1 MGRLSDWNEK
11 TKTFLVEKSRH
22 LFAALDSNS
31 EASKKLMASMGRV
44 RAVMLFLVGFSLS
57 ALLIEVI
64 FQHVIT
70 PAARKTNPTV
80 STKKLYYLQSRSN
93 YEVIVQKN
101 IFCPGCPIPDLEARK
116 IDRPKDCN
124 KAERLGGAVKLIGTI
139 ALDVP
144 EFSVAT
150 LSSGGP
156 AKSYKIGDQFDR
168 FGKIFE
174 IRRDR
179 VCILKSDDKLAY
191 VELPGIPKF
200 ETTGGTRSTVR
211 STTEGIAQASETDF
225 EIKRDYLMKSLTDM
239 SVLQTAY
246 ATPYFEDNEIKGFRI
261 QSIEAGSPLLA
272 LGLRPNDILLKADNQ
287 PLNSLA
293 KAQEILAG
301 ASTLDSLVITV
312 NRNGQDVNLNYKV
325 GK

>member
-31 EASKKLMASMGRV
+31 EASKKFISSLGRI
-44 RAVMLFLVGFSLS
+44 RAAMLFLLGFVLS
-57 ALLIEVI
+57 ALLIEVL
-64 FQHVIT
+64 FQYVI
-70 PAARKTNPTV
+70 PPSAKKSRVEV
-80 STKKLYYLQSRSN
+80 SSKKLYYLQSRSS
-93 YEVIVQKN
+93 YDLIAQKN
-101 IFCPGCPIPDLEARK
+101 IFCPGCPIPNLESRK
-116 IDRPKDCN
+116 IERPKDCD
-124 KAERLGGAVKLIGTI
+124 KAERMGGSVKLIGTI

-150 LSSGGP
+150 MSYGGP
-156 AKSYKIGDQFDR
+156 AKSYKVGEQFDR
-168 FGKIFE
+168 YGKIFE

-200 ETTGGTRSTVR
+200 DGVSTSSAPKVV
-211 STTEGIAQASETDF
+211 SEGISQASDTDF
-225 EIKRDYLMKSLTDM
+225 QIKRDYLMKSLTDM

-261 QSIEAGSPLLA
+261 QSIEPGSPLLA
-272 LGLRPNDILLKADNQ
+272 LGMRPNDIILKADNQ

-312 NRNGQDVNLNYKV
+312 NRNGQEVNLNYKV
-325 GK
+325 AK

>member
-11 TKTFLVEKSRH
+11 TKTFLVEKSRY
-22 LFAALDSNS
+22 LIDALDSNS
-31 EASKKLMASMGRV
+31 EASKKVVASLGRI
-44 RAVMLFLVGFSLS
+44 RAVMLFLMGFALS
-57 ALLIEVI
+57 ALLIEI
-64 FQHVIT
+64 TFQHVL
-70 PAARKTNPTV
+70 KPTSRRTTAQT
-80 STKKLYYLQSRSN
+80 STKKLYYLQSRGA
-93 YEVIVQKN
+93 YDVIAQKN

-116 IDRPKDCN
+116 IERPKDCN
-124 KAERLGGAVKLIGTI
+124 KADRLGSSVKLIGTI
-139 ALDVP
+139 ALDIP

-150 LSSGGP
+150 ISSGGP
-156 AKSYKIGDQFDR
+156 AKSYKVGDQFDR
-168 FGKIFE
+168 YGKIFE

-179 VCILKSDDKLAY
+179 VCILKSDDKLSY
-191 VELPGIPKF
+191 VELPGLPKF
-200 ETTGGTRSTVR
+200 QSTSGTSGTVR
-211 STTEGIAQASETDF
+211 STTDGIAQASETDF

-261 QSIEAGSPLLA
+261 QSIEPGSPLLA

-312 NRNGQDVNLNYKV
+312 QRNGQDVNLNYKV
-325 GK
+325 AK

>member
-31 EASKKLMASMGRV
+31 EASKKLVASMGRI
-44 RAVMLFLVGFSLS
+44 RSVMLLLLGFSLA
-57 ALLIEVI
+57 ALLIEVV
-64 FQHVIT
+64 FQHVLKPTTRKST
-70 PAARKTNPTV
+70 PQV
-80 STKKLYYLQSRSN
+80 STKKLYYLQSRGN
-93 YEVIVQKN
+93 YDIIAQKN
-101 IFCPGCPIPDLEARK
+101 IFCPGCPIPDLESRK

-124 KAERLGGAVKLIGTI
+124 KADRLGGNVKLIGTI

-150 LSSGGP
+150 IIASGP
-156 AKSYKIGDQFDR
+156 VKSYKVGEKLDSY
-168 FGKIFE
+168 GKIFE

-179 VCILKSDDKLAY
+179 VCILRSDDKLSY
-191 VELPGIPKF
+191 IELPGLPKF
-200 ETTGGTRSTVR
+200 QGNTGTSGTVR
-211 STTEGIAQASETDF
+211 STTDGIAQASETDF

-261 QSIEAGSPLLA
+261 QSIEPGSPLLA
-272 LGLRPNDILLKADNQ
+272 LGLRPNDVLLKADNQ

-301 ASTLDSLVITV
+301 ASSLDSLVITV
-312 NRNGQDVNLNYKV
+312 NRGGQEVNLNYKV
-325 GK
+325 AK